1 MENART
7 VEDVL
12 AGRSGLLCLNAI
24 VAKSLAATVA
34 SHTRQKTGVDQ
45 VLAAFLEPCNQ

>member
-12 AGRSGLLCLNAI
+12 AGRSGLLCLDAV
-24 VAKSLAATVA
+24 VAKSLAAPVA
-34 SHTRQKTGVDQ
+34 AHTRQKTGVDQ
-45 VLAAFLEPCNQ
+45 VVAAFLELCNK